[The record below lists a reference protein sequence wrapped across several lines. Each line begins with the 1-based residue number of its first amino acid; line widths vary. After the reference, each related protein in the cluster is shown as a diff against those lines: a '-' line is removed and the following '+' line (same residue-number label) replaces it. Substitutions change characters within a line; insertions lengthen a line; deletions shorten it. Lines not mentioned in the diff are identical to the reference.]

1 MSCEAQSQQPRAWR
15 TAAHWNRLL
24 TVTPRAEGSPP
35 GSASRLFL
43 SMNERVRGEKRA
55 PTESAESPAQSRRRL
70 RNDRCD
76 TRTDHA
82 GAGRPPPSACTPT
95 SGAVWME
102 SCGWWR
108 GPKNAEPGAQ
118 PHGWSGNLREVEPE
132 GDVLRNYF

>member
-1 MSCEAQSQQPRAWR
+1 MKSERPR
-15 TAAHWNRLL
+15 NLQ
-24 TVTPRAEGSPP
+24 RA
-35 GSASRLFL
+35 
-43 SMNERVRGEKRA
+43 
-55 PTESAESPAQSRRRL
+55 RRRA
-70 RNDRCD
+70 DAGSGTTVA
-76 TRTDHA
+76 TR
-82 GAGRPPPSACTPT
+82 GRPPPSACTPT